1 MNIPRLQ
8 NFTEAMTTGGRF
20 TEAMTTGGR
29 SAQRPGSGFE
39 PGSSNRYQIS
49 MNREVLQPL
58 GAADPV
64 VLTTGMFIPSDL
76 DFYSVFFG
84 SLFPADRRDQLRSYD
99 RVLTD
104 AREG

>member
-29 SAQRPGSGFE
+29 SAERPGSGFE

-64 VLTTGMFIPSDL
+64 VLTTGIFIPSDL
-76 DFYSVFFG
+76 DF
-84 SLFPADRRDQLRSYD
+84 
-99 RVLTD
+99 
-104 AREG
+104 